1 MNLLKNKRK
10 LSGGALTFAM
20 FFALIV
26 SMGIPGKVYAEESVS
41 INDTTPME
49 YKVTQGGVTPS
60 NGAVEWSKDST
71 SGVVTIKL
79 KGNLLG
85 MITIDEGGSYIF
97 DANRY
102 VIFPGV
108 EGNGRQNNAIDGN
121 WMLNEDYTLILK
133 GDGKYYPGEDQTI
146 YDLSSNGKE
155 IYVENGMFIFE
166 DEYSSGPS
174 LFVNKA
180 GDANVSV
187 AYYLNDGTWNIS
199 TISSYTDGH
208 AKSSYFSWNNPC
220 KRYVVKQGAIGE
232 NDKNGLINMPDPLYI
247 RYYPNPAQSSN
258 PGNPGQGGQNP
269 SNPPTNPPSNPTNP
283 GGNTTT
289 DVSGT
294 NYHSDETVVVIITE
308 GEKYVKNVLA
318 QLEKAPVNG
327 KVIIDTKDWYCFNRT
342 LAEKVTSMKE
352 VDVTVKYG
360 YQGKKYEVTI
370 PAGSD
375 IVSLLDENGFVG
387 FRYLDAV
394 FGGRKITE

>member
-1 MNLLKNKRK
+1 
-10 LSGGALTFAM
+10 M

-49 YKVTQGGVTPS
+49 YKVTQEGVTPS
-60 NGAVEWSKDST
+60 NGAVEWSKQGD
-71 SGVVTIKL
+71 VVTIKL

-97 DANRY
+97 DANGY

-108 EGNGRQNNAIDGN
+108 EGNGGQNNAIDGN
-121 WMLNEDYTLILK
+121 FLLGADIELTIRGNGT
-133 GDGKYYPGEDQTI
+133 YYPGAHNLI
-146 YDLSSNGKE
+146 YLHSGDTKNLYIESGFFNNDDISATK
-155 IYVENGMFIFE
+155 IYVDKVGTDNAC
-166 DEYSSGPS
+166 
-174 LFVNKA
+174 LFKVNSPNSIEFTEEETEI
-180 GDANVSV
+180 NV
-187 AYYLNDGTWNIS
+187 WN
-199 TISSYTDGH
+199 YG
-208 AKSSYFSWNNPC
+208 AFM
-220 KRYVVKQGAIGE
+220 VKQGTISE
-232 NDKNGLINMPDPLYI
+232 EDKAYVQNMPDPLGLM
-247 RYYPNPAQSSN
+247 YYPNPTQPSN
-258 PGNPGQGGQNP
+258 PGDSGQGGQNP
-269 SNPPTNPPSNPTNP
+269 SQQPSNPGDSGQGGQNPSEQPSNPTNP

-289 DVSGT
+289 GVSGT
-294 NYHSDETVVVIITE
+294 NYHSDETSVVIITE

-318 QLEKAPVNG
+318 QLEKAPANG

-370 PAGSD
+370 PAGSN
-375 IVSLLDENGFVG
+375 IVSLLNENGFVG

-394 FGGRKITE
+394 FGGREITE

>member
-26 SMGIPGKVYAEESVS
+26 SMGIPGKVYAEGSVS
-41 INDTTPME
+41 IDDTTPME
-49 YKVTQGGVTPS
+49 YKVTQEGVTPS
-60 NGAVEWSKDST
+60 NGAVEWSKQGD
-71 SGVVTIKL
+71 VVTIKL

-108 EGNGRQNNAIDGN
+108 AGNGRQNNAIDGN

-133 GDGKYYPGEDQTI
+133 GDGKYYPGNDNTI
-146 YDLSSNGKE
+146 YDLSFFGKK
-155 IYVENGMFIFE
+155 IYVENGMFIFAE
-166 DEYSSGPS
+166 ENSSGPS
-174 LFVNKA
+174 LSVNKA

-187 AYYLNDGTWNIS
+187 AYYLNDGTWNIP

-208 AKSSYFSWNNPC
+208 AESSYSSGSNPC
-220 KRYVVKQGAIGE
+220 KRYVVKQGAIE
-232 NDKNGLINMPDPLYI
+232 DNDKNGLINMPDPLYI

-258 PGNPGQGGQNP
+258 PGDSGQGGQNP
-269 SNPPTNPPSNPTNP
+269 SEQPSNPTNP

>member
-1 MNLLKNKRK
+1 
-10 LSGGALTFAM
+10 M

-60 NGAVEWSKDST
+60 NGAVEWSKQGD
-71 SGVVTIKL
+71 VVTIKL
-79 KGNLLG
+79 KGNLLE

-121 WMLNEDYTLILK
+121 FLLGADIELTIRGNGT
-133 GDGKYYPGEDQTI
+133 YYPGVHHLI
-146 YDLSSNGKE
+146 YLLSGDTKNLYIESGFFNNDDILATK
-155 IYVENGMFIFE
+155 IYVDKVGTDNACLFKVNSPNSIEFTEEENDI
-166 DEYSSGPS
+166 D
-174 LFVNKA
+174 V
-180 GDANVSV
+180 
-187 AYYLNDGTWNIS
+187 WN
-199 TISSYTDGH
+199 YG
-208 AKSSYFSWNNPC
+208 AFM
-220 KRYVVKQGAIGE
+220 VKQGTISE
-232 NDKNGLINMPDPLYI
+232 EDKAYVQNMPDPLGLM
-247 RYYPNPAQSSN
+247 YYPNPTQSSN

-269 SNPPTNPPSNPTNP
+269 SEQPSNPTNP

-289 DVSGT
+289 GVSGT

-370 PAGSD
+370 PAGSN
-375 IVSLLDENGFVG
+375 IVSLLNENGFVG

-394 FGGRKITE
+394 FGGREITE

>member
-1 MNLLKNKRK
+1 
-10 LSGGALTFAM
+10 
-20 FFALIV
+20 
-26 SMGIPGKVYAEESVS
+26 MGIPGKVYAEESVS

-60 NGAVEWSKDST
+60 NGAVEWSKQGD
-71 SGVVTIKL
+71 VVTIKL

-121 WMLNEDYTLILK
+121 GMLNEDYTLILK
-133 GDGKYYPGEDQTI
+133 GDGKYYPGNHQTI
-146 YDLSSNGKE
+146 YDLSFSGKK
-155 IYVENGMFIFE
+155 IYVENGMFIFAEE
-166 DEYSSGPS
+166 DSSGPS
-174 LFVNKA
+174 LSVNKA

-187 AYYLNDGTWNIS
+187 AYYLNDGTWYIP

-208 AKSSYFSWNNPC
+208 AESSYSSGSNPC

-247 RYYPNPAQSSN
+247 RYYPNPAQPSN
-258 PGNPGQGGQNP
+258 PGDSGQGGQNP
-269 SNPPTNPPSNPTNP
+269 SQQPSNPTNP

-289 DVSGT
+289 GVSGT

>member
-10 LSGGALTFAM
+10 LSGRALTFAM

-26 SMGIPGKVYAEESVS
+26 SMGIPGKVYAEGSVS
-41 INDTTPME
+41 INETTPME

-85 MITIDEGGSYIF
+85 MITIAQGGSYIF
-97 DANRY
+97 DANEY

-108 EGNGRQNNAIDGN
+108 EGEGRQNNAIDGN
-121 WMLNEDYTLILK
+121 YMLGEDIELTIR
-133 GDGKYYPGEDQTI
+133 GNGTYYPGADHLI
-146 YDLSSNGKE
+146 YLHSVNTKNLYIESGFFNNDDISATK
-155 IYVENGMFIFE
+155 IYVDKVGTDNAC
-166 DEYSSGPS
+166 
-174 LFVNKA
+174 LFKVNSPNSIEEFTEKTEIR
-180 GDANVSV
+180 V
-187 AYYLNDGTWNIS
+187 WN
-199 TISSYTDGH
+199 YG
-208 AKSSYFSWNNPC
+208 AFM
-220 KRYVVKQGAIGE
+220 VKQGTISE
-232 NDKNGLINMPDPLYI
+232 EDKAYVQHIPDPLGL
-247 RYYPNPAQSSN
+247 RYYPNPTQPSN
-258 PGNPGQGGQNP
+258 PGDSGQGGQNP
-269 SNPPTNPPSNPTNP
+269 SEQPFNPTNP

-289 DVSGT
+289 GVSGT

-318 QLEKAPVNG
+318 QLEKTPVNG

-352 VDVTVKYG
+352 VDITVKYG

>member
-1 MNLLKNKRK
+1 
-10 LSGGALTFAM
+10 M

-41 INDTTPME
+41 INETTPME

-60 NGAVEWSKDST
+60 NGAVEWSKQGD
-71 SGVVTIKL
+71 VVTIKL

-85 MITIDEGGSYIF
+85 MITIAQGGNYIL
-97 DANRY
+97 DANTFAIY
-102 VIFPGV
+102 PGEEFDNV
-108 EGNGRQNNAIDGN
+108 IDGN
-121 WMLNEDYTLILK
+121 FWLSDKFTLTLT
-133 GDGKYYPGEDQTI
+133 GNGKYYAGELRFFYIPGSAHSETKI
-146 YDLSSNGKE
+146 C
-155 IYVENGMFIFE
+155 VENGMFQNNQN
-166 DEYSSGPS
+166 DE
-174 LFVNKA
+174 NTK
-180 GDANVSV
+180 VSV
-187 AYYLNDGTWNIS
+187 IRTGNTNVEVVYYSKDGNNNES
-199 TISSYTDGH
+199 FGH
-208 AKSSYFSWNNPC
+208 KEITTYVDN
-220 KRYVVKQGAIGE
+220 RYGNSDSFRCYRYMVKQEVI
-232 NDKNGLINMPDPLYI
+232 NDDDRNGLKNMLDPLQLS
-247 RYYPNPAQSSN
+247 YYPNPTQSSN

-289 DVSGT
+289 GVSGT

>member
-10 LSGGALTFAM
+10 LSGRALTFAM
-20 FFALIV
+20 YIAIIV
-26 SMGIPGKVYAEESVS
+26 SMGIPGKVYAEGSVS
-41 INDTTPME
+41 INETTPME

-85 MITIDEGGSYIF
+85 MITIAEGGSYIF
-97 DANRY
+97 DANGH

-108 EGNGRQNNAIDGN
+108 EGEGRQNNAIDGN
-121 WMLNEDYTLILK
+121 YML
-133 GDGKYYPGEDQTI
+133 GDDIELTIRGNGTYYPGADNLI
-146 YDLSSNGKE
+146 YLHSVNTKNLYIESGFFNNDDILATKIYVDKVGTDNACLFKVNSSNSIEFTEEKTE
-155 IYVENGMFIFE
+155 I
-166 DEYSSGPS
+166 
-174 LFVNKA
+174 
-180 GDANVSV
+180 NVRNYG
-187 AYYLNDGTWNIS
+187 A
-199 TISSYTDGH
+199 
-208 AKSSYFSWNNPC
+208 FM
-220 KRYVVKQGAIGE
+220 VKQGTISE
-232 NDKNGLINMPDPLYI
+232 EDKAYVQHMPDPLGL
-247 RYYPNPAQSSN
+247 RYYPNPTQSSN

-289 DVSGT
+289 GVSGT
-294 NYHSDETVVVIITE
+294 NYHSDETSVVIITE

-318 QLEKAPVNG
+318 QLEKTPVNG

-352 VDVTVKYG
+352 VDITVKYG